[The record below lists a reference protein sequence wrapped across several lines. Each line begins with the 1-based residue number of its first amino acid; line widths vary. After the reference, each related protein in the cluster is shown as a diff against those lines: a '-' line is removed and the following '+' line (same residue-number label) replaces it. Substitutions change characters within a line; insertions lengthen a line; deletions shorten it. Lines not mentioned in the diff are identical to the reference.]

1 MNIILE
7 MEVIIEINEIVI
19 EKFLFVDIIVIG
31 VSEIE
36 IIIKEIVLE
45 DGLVLESLE
54 IIIVEG
60 MVLVIDI

>member
-1 MNIILE
+1 

-19 EKFLFVDIIVIG
+19 EKFLFVDIIVID

>member
-1 MNIILE
+1 

-19 EKFLFVDIIVIG
+19 EKFLFVDIIVID

-36 IIIKEIVLE
+36 IIIKELVLE